1 MNKEPTSTNKQ
12 NAAPVPLFRTIN
24 GSVKYLREK
33 DPDSKI
39 TTYMIRD
46 AVRSGE
52 LRSRKVGT
60 KNILDV
66 NEVIAYF
73 GGVLRSEDS
82 DDDRKMGEFW

>member
-1 MNKEPTSTNKQ
+1 
-12 NAAPVPLFRTIN
+12 
-24 GSVKYLREK
+24 
-33 DPDSKI
+33 
-39 TTYMIRD
+39 MIRD

-66 NEVIAYF
+66 NEVIAYI